1 MLASI
6 GVGVSHL
13 QAGGAGSEMLLRE
26 SCIQNCWISLTN
38 NRSIYLALKKKKKE
52 VLTACVDQKKKKSL

>member
-13 QAGGAGSEMLLRE
+13 QAGGAGSEMLLCE

-38 NRSIYLALKKKKKE
+38 NRSIYLALKKKG
-52 VLTACVDQKKKKSL
+52 KKKKS

>member
-13 QAGGAGSEMLLRE
+13 QAGSAGSEMLLRE

-38 NRSIYLALKKKKKE
+38 HRSIYLAFKM
-52 VLTACVDQKKKKSL
+52 DNKKKS